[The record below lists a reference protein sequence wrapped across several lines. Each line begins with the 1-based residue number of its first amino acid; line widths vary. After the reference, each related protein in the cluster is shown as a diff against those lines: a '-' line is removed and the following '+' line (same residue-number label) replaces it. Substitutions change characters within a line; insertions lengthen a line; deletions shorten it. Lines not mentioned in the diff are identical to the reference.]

1 MNFFIKIYDQFTSF
15 SNTIKTSAKNLFL
28 YSFIKVYSAIL
39 LFINLVL
46 WVATIIMRHY
56 LNQDIAILHYNV
68 DFGIDLIG
76 SKNYLFLIPVFSLF
90 FIILNQIILIK
101 FLKNDSFKFWSHFLL
116 AFLLLFNIFLI
127 LILFSI
133 YSINF

>member
-1 MNFFIKIYDQFTSF
+1 
-15 SNTIKTSAKNLFL
+15 
-28 YSFIKVYSAIL
+28 
-39 LFINLVL
+39 
-46 WVATIIMRHY
+46 MRHY